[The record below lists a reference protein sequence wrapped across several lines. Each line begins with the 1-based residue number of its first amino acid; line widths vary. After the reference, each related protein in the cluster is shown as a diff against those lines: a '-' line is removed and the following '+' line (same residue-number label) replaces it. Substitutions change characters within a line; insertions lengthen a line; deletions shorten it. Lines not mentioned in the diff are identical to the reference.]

1 MKRLGGPRCGAMP
14 GALGVGVVRVR
25 LHCGVSV
32 VRDVV
37 GQVAAR
43 VVGVLEA
50 VFGLVR
56 RGVVA
61 VLGPLFEVLGR
72 APLWVRE
79 LALIYVVWWCV
90 LAAAWFWVKTLLV
103 LVHGGTR

>member
-1 MKRLGGPRCGAMP
+1 M
-14 GALGVGVVRVR
+14 GVVRLS
-25 LHCGVSV
+25 LHSGGSV

-56 RGVVA
+56 RGVGA
-61 VLGPLFEVLGR
+61 VLGPLFELLGR

-79 LALIYVVWWCV
+79 LALIYLVWWCV
-90 LAAAWFWVKTLLV
+90 LAAVWLWLKTLLV
-103 LVHGGTR
+103 LVQGGTR